1 MTCVLCRQTQ
11 CVPIYAQL
19 MYIINLLC
27 RSEQYRDDVHQGLYR
42 CRARNRLGTI
52 LSRLVRVNAGK
63 QLLIGSIFPWLYY
76 HLFFC
81 NFFTSIFPTYVTIIG
96 LITFKIALQKMQYQV
111 TRLIYVEEKVYW
123 IWYTYAF
130 YSISK
135 ILVYSYNIQQQYIY
149 QQYSTREQR
158 LASNTKR

>member
-63 QLLIGSIFPWLYY
+63 QLFIGSIFPCLYY

-96 LITFKIALQKMQYQV
+96 LITFKIALQKNVVLGYQV
-111 TRLIYVEEKVYW
+111 NIRRRK
-123 IWYTYAF
+123 
-130 YSISK
+130 SILDLVHLCVLQHFQNTA
-135 ILVYSYNIQQQYIY
+135 IL
-149 QQYSTREQR
+149 
-158 LASNTKR
+158 L